1 MDHSSSQGESSS
13 RIEPDTKGSSEEENI
28 LWRAQNSRREHHE
41 DVSDDQEGLAEDN
54 EAMAEGNEAIPEHHD
69 DTSLTQAIP
78 RTFPLEDT
86 ANMQVYYILYIILKL
101 KWYMYEFF
109 A

>member
-1 MDHSSSQGESSS
+1 MEHSSSQGESVSS
-13 RIEPDTKGSSEEENI
+13 RIEPDTMGSSEEENI

-41 DVSDDQEGLAEDN
+41 DVSDDQEGMAEDN

-69 DTSLTQAIP
+69 GTSPTQAIP

-86 ANMQVYYILYIILKL
+86 ANMQVYYIPNIILKL
-101 KWYMYEFF
+101 K
-109 A
+109 